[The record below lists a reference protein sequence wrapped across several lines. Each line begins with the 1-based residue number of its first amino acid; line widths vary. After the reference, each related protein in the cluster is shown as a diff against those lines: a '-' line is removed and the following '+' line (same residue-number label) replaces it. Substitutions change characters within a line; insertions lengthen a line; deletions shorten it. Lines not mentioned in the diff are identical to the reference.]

1 LAYEKT
7 PQFACMTTPRNLR
20 AAVQKLAMDRIRQ
33 DIGEYNVCKVAEDLN
48 YEAVDMHIIA
58 DPKKAVESRD
68 W

>member
-1 LAYEKT
+1 
-7 PQFACMTTPRNLR
+7 
-20 AAVQKLAMDRIRQ
+20 VQKLAMDRIRQ